1 MEKMMIPVRHS
12 RMTRGDLA
20 GYRACLIAAAF
31 GLMLLGS
38 RAAFAQSI
46 FASLSGTVTDSNGA
60 VIPDAKIRVENNATK
75 IIQQLVTNKVGY
87 FSASQLP
94 IGSYNVSVDATG
106 FQKWQGTGIVLDAS
120 DIRSL
125 NIPLKVGAESVT
137 VEVSASEGQIDI
149 MDSGAK
155 AETITSEDLEK
166 QPLIGRNATEILRII
181 PGSAQITLGGTNRPA
196 SDGSIIGVNGFT
208 VNGSAGG
215 MAAVSI
221 NGQSGTGI
229 SINQDGQN
237 VEDPGAPGS
246 ATPVNPN
253 PDMIS
258 EIQIMTSNYGADNA
272 KGPVV
277 INTVSKSGGS
287 TFHGDFHLYARN
299 QALNAEE
306 ADNKAQEKANG
317 YKKGYLMIPSYYYY
331 PGFTVGG
338 PVIIPH
344 TRFNAKGAKFFFHEA
359 FENYRQLI
367 DGGINDAFV
376 PTADMI
382 KTGDF
387 SPMNNWGSPA
397 WSGATQPNY
406 TTAGRYGVVS
416 VPQQP
421 TDAALLAER
430 PGCTITNGTMNAA
443 CIDKNAQLWL
453 QNSLPAANLAVPNS
467 SGWNYVTS
475 VQESQN
481 STHNMAKLDMNFT
494 ESTKAYISWS
504 RQRESA
510 IEPLG
515 LWQGSGNWV
524 VPAPSQDLSANTS
537 DLYTLNFLHIFS
549 PTLTV
554 EARVGYTHMD
564 MPGAPQTPSKVL
576 RDEMKFP
583 LKGVYNNPNAPIA
596 TSWSGSIP
604 NIGDI
609 GHDYHPT
616 FYAEKG
622 IPSSGGDLS
631 KVFKTHELKFGALW
645 ENLYNA
651 QDAWG
656 QYQGVFGYGFWSRQY
671 TQNNYADIL
680 MGASQ
685 GYFEQALPPVVHMAQ
700 ASTSFYATDHFKLN
714 KRITLDYGLRFE
726 HFGAPYADN
735 KYGAAVF
742 DPSKYGTQ
750 VSSNTQNPGV
760 SWHSINSGTP
770 ISGATENFLV
780 YSPRVGA
787 SIDVYGDGKTVVRGG
802 WGMYRYAVNMQDDHL
817 GAANTALGSVG
828 WNAPGTATSWED
840 IDQFK
845 NTGSASSPTCAAAQ
859 TGGVDFGKTG
869 DCAPAVVFGVP
880 TNAANGSISVLDARD
895 QDQPYTVTYS
905 LNIDQEFAKKLM
917 AEISYVGNYSALG
930 QSNVNMNAV
939 PIGSMTAS
947 TVTSKCSDLDTGIAD
962 PTNQVNTRLNDSACQ
977 QRFRPYPYYQGIS
990 ADESAQMAQYD
1001 SLQAKLTHS
1010 SSWSTVSFNYA
1021 WSKNLGNPTTSGA
1034 FKDWGAKEYWTILNI
1049 SRKHV
1054 FNASYVFST
1063 PKTHLSNR
1071 FLNGVVNG
1079 YQLSGITQ
1087 LQSGAQLS
1095 AASSY
1100 YFNIQNGPNGVY
1112 SVGSPDVT
1120 VAPVVT
1126 CDPSAGLKKNQFVNA
1141 NCFAY
1146 PQQSGGIG
1154 NTRMPGLHG
1163 PMYWNSD
1170 LAAQK
1175 SFAITERQNVQFR
1188 FTAKD
1193 FLNHDLLSFY
1203 AGDPNLTLSFDNT
1216 SHALSN
1222 ASTFGYATAHYG
1234 HRILELSA
1242 RYNF

>member
-1 MEKMMIPVRHS
+1 MISVHHS
-12 RMTRGDLA
+12 RLA
-20 GYRACLIAAAF
+20 SGVWAGIGACVIAIAI
-31 GLMLLGS
+31 GLLLSGPWTAS
-38 RAAFAQSI
+38 AQSI
-46 FASLSGTVTDSNGA
+46 FASLSGTVTDPNGA
-60 VIPDAKIRVENNATK
+60 VIPDAKVRVENNANK
-75 IIQQLVTNKVGY
+75 IASQYVTNKAGY
-87 FSASQLP
+87 FSAAQLP
-94 IGSYNVSVDATG
+94 IGTYSVSVEATG

-120 DIRSL
+120 DARTLS
-125 NIPLKVGAESVT
+125 IPLKVGAESVT
-137 VEVSASEGQIDI
+137 VQVTASAGQIEI
-149 MDSGAK
+149 IDSGAK
-155 AETITSEDLEK
+155 TETITSEDLEK

-196 SDGSIIGVNGFT
+196 SDGSIIGINGFT

-215 MAAVSI
+215 MSAVSI

-237 VEDPGAPGS
+237 VEDPGAPGN

-258 EIQIMTSNYGADNA
+258 EIQVLTSNYGADNA

-277 INTVSKSGGS
+277 INTLSKSGGS
-287 TFHGDFHLYARN
+287 SFHGDFHFYARN

-306 ADNKAQEKANG
+306 ADNKAQEVTNSF
-317 YKKGYLMIPSYYYY
+317 KKGYLMIPGHYYY
-331 PGFTVGG
+331 PGFTLGG

-344 TRFNAKGAKFFFHEA
+344 TRFNSKGTKFFFHEA

-387 SPMNNWGSPA
+387 SPMANWGSPA

-406 TTAGRYGVVS
+406 TIAGRYGVAS

-421 TDAALLAER
+421 TDAALLSER
-430 PGCTITNGTMNAA
+430 PGCTITNGKMNAA
-443 CIDKNAQLWL
+443 CIDTNAQLWM
-453 QNSLPAANLAVPNS
+453 QNSLPAANLSVPNA
-467 SGWNYVTS
+467 SGWNYVTP

-481 STHNMAKLDMNFT
+481 STHNLAKFDMNFS
-494 ESTKAYISWS
+494 ESTKAYISWG

-515 LWQGSGNWV
+515 LWVGSGNWV
-524 VPAPSQDLSANTS
+524 IPSPSQDLSANTS
-537 DLYTLNFLHIFS
+537 DFYTLNFLHVLS
-549 PTLTV
+549 PSLTV
-554 EARVGYTHMD
+554 EARFGYTHMD

-576 RDEMKFP
+576 RNEMHFP
-583 LKGVYNNPNAPIA
+583 LKGVYGNPNAPVA

-622 IPSSGGDLS
+622 VPSSGADLS
-631 KVFKTHELKFGALW
+631 KVLRTHELKFGFLW
-645 ENLYNA
+645 ENIYNA
-651 QDAWG
+651 QDAWS
-656 QYQGVFGYGFWSRQY
+656 QYQGVFGYGFWNRQY

-685 GYFEQALPPVVHMAQ
+685 GYFEQALPPVAHMAQ
-700 ASTSFYATDHFKLN
+700 GSTSFYATDKFRLN

-726 HFGAPYADN
+726 HFGSPIADN
-735 KYGAAVF
+735 KYGIAAF
-742 DPSKYGTQ
+742 DPSKYGAQAT
-750 VSSNTQNPGV
+750 SGAQNPGV
-760 SWHSINSGTP
+760 SWHSLSSGTP
-770 ISGATENFLV
+770 ISGVTEDFLV

-787 SIDVYGDGKTVVRGG
+787 SIDVYGNGKTVLRGG
-802 WGMYRYAVNMQDDHL
+802 WGMYRYAVNLQDAHL

-828 WNAPGTATSWED
+828 WSAPGSAATWED
-840 IDQFK
+840 MDQFK
-845 NTGSASSPTCAAAQ
+845 NTGSASSPSCAAAL
-859 TGGVDFGKTG
+859 TGGIDAGHPN
-869 DCAPAVVFGVP
+869 DCAPAVAFGTA
-880 TNAANGSISVLDARD
+880 TNMANSSVTVLDARD
-895 QDQPYTVTYS
+895 KDQPYTVTYS
-905 LNIDQEFAKKLM
+905 LNVDQEFPNKVI
-917 AEISYVGNYSALG
+917 AEFSYVGNHSAAG
-930 QSNVNMNAV
+930 QVSVNMNSV
-939 PIGSMTAS
+939 PIGAMTAE
-947 TVTSKCSDLDTGIAD
+947 TVTAKCSDLDATHAN
-962 PTNQVNTRLNDSACQ
+962 PTNDRLNDSSCQ
-977 QRFRPYPYYQGIS
+977 QRFRPYPYYQNINANESGQIS
-990 ADESAQMAQYD
+990 QYD
-1001 SLQAKLTHS
+1001 SLQTKLTHS
-1010 SSWSTVSFNYA
+1010 SAWSTININYA
-1021 WSKNLGNPTTSGA
+1021 WSKNLGNPTSEGA
-1034 FKDWGAKEYWTILNI
+1034 FKDWGKKEYWTVLNY
-1049 SRKHV
+1049 SRTHV
-1054 FNASYVFST
+1054 FNASYVFSS
-1063 PKTHLSNR
+1063 PKVHLGNR
-1071 FLNGVVNG
+1071 LLNGAANG

-1100 YFNIQNGPNGVY
+1100 YYNIQNGPNGVY
-1112 SVGSPDVT
+1112 SVGSPDVQ
-1120 VAPVVT
+1120 VAPILT
-1126 CDPSAGLKKNQFVNA
+1126 CDPSLGLKKNQFANA

-1146 PQQSGGIG
+1146 PEQGKGIG

-1175 SFAITERQNVQFR
+1175 SFAISERQNLEFR
-1188 FTAKD
+1188 FTAKN

-1203 AGDPNLTLSFDNT
+1203 SSDPNLTLSFDKT
-1216 SHALSN
+1216 SHALTN

-1242 RYNF
+1242 KYSF